1 MKKILSVSVIL
12 SAIML
17 ILPLSALSKTEN
29 ALKTTQI
36 LENAPFDFNTEGT
49 SFKVCHT
56 ENGEITEIKTSDYI
70 FGVVAAE
77 MPALYEKE
85 ALKAQA
91 VAAYT
96 FALNRKSENKNKS
109 YDITDNHITDQSFIT
124 EKAAREKWGEKAD
137 EYVEKIKSAISDT
150 ENEVITYNG
159 SPITAVY
166 HAISSGKTETAE
178 NVWGMAIPYLVS
190 VSSEGDKLASG
201 YISEKSFTE
210 AELTK
215 LLSESMEIS
224 AIKKSDFSN
233 ITRSKSGTILK
244 IKVCGKEMTGARLRS
259 ILDLR
264 SSNFEITYKDDKF
277 VFKTYG
283 YGHSVGMSQNG
294 ANYMAKQGKNY
305 KEILKHYYK
314 DCKIENFK

>member
-17 ILPLSALSKTEN
+17 ILPLSALNKTEN
-29 ALKTTQI
+29 TLKTTQI
-36 LENAPFDFNTEGT
+36 LENTPFDFNTEGT
-49 SFKVCHT
+49 SFKLCHT

-109 YDITDNHITDQSFIT
+109 YDITDDHTTDQSFIT

-150 ENEVITYNG
+150 
-159 SPITAVY
+159 
-166 HAISSGKTETAE
+166 
-178 NVWGMAIPYLVS
+178 
-190 VSSEGDKLASG
+190 
-201 YISEKSFTE
+201 
-210 AELTK
+210 
-215 LLSESMEIS
+215 
-224 AIKKSDFSN
+224 
-233 ITRSKSGTILK
+233 
-244 IKVCGKEMTGARLRS
+244 
-259 ILDLR
+259 
-264 SSNFEITYKDDKF
+264 
-277 VFKTYG
+277 
-283 YGHSVGMSQNG
+283 
-294 ANYMAKQGKNY
+294 
-305 KEILKHYYK
+305 
-314 DCKIENFK
+314 